1 MIAGYFFSEEKDTEL
16 MKLWKEFCN
25 LPDGGKWDF
34 LNGLPKD
41 TLRDLI
47 ILVKRNEEKT
57 YLLSQILGYHTAIGT
72 FLENFW
78 TKEADINFV
87 MQLMRE
93 HERLMNNDKEREAL
107 SPLETLLDN
116 ISSHSSFEMIYKI
129 KLDDIGN

>member
-1 MIAGYFFSEEKDTEL
+1 M
-16 MKLWKEFCN
+16 
-25 LPDGGKWDF
+25 
-34 LNGLPKD
+34 NGLPKD

>member
-1 MIAGYFFSEEKDTEL
+1 MIAGYFFSEERDTEL

-93 HERLMNNDKEREAL
+93 HERLMNNDK
-107 SPLETLLDN
+107 
-116 ISSHSSFEMIYKI
+116 
-129 KLDDIGN
+129 DI